1 MHEVDMALSMPRA
14 VIVADSKIEIVKDEA
29 NFSLASGACR
39 AGPTIRVSASAA
51 RYSRGIL

>member
-1 MHEVDMALSMPRA
+1 VHEVDMALSMPRA
-14 VIVADSKIEIVKDEA
+14 VIVAHSNIEIAKGA

-39 AGPTIRVSASAA
+39 AGPTARVSASAA